1 MWANGFRR
9 GGLFAATLVAMILGF
24 AAIAWACTPS
34 AYINVSPPVGA
45 PGTTTTLTGGGYPE
59 GRVDIA
65 WTRGSDG
72 AVVMS
77 TQTTGPNFS
86 VRMTTGT
93 NWSPGVYYITA
104 LPESLQGSG
113 RASYRVTDEPP
124 VTASSSPNGT
134 SETGGA
140 SATSGSTTAGSGSGD
155 ASAQTYG
162 VGTRRGEDPAPSGG
176 VTSGDPA
183 GAPAAQGGVDQAHSA
198 EAQRSGAA
206 RVSGVAGGATRPSPV
221 AVPAGGAVPAGQAPA
236 PAGTPA
242 AEESLEPS
250 PRTATSDLWGG
261 FATGLDARSAPSLN
275 APAQDDGVPPQAL
288 AVGLTVAG
296 MVSLLG
302 GFALADHQ
310 QRRRR
315 LAATTR

>member
-1 MWANGFRR
+1 MWGNDVRR
-9 GGLFAATLVAMILGF
+9 GVLFGITLSAVSLGF
-24 AAIAWACTPS
+24 AAVAWACTAAP
-34 AYINVSPPVGA
+34 YINVSPPAGA
-45 PGTTTTLTGGGYPE
+45 PGTTTTITGGGYSASAVE
-59 GRVDIA
+59 IKWVTA
-65 WTRGSDG
+65 GSDQ
-72 AVVMS
+72 VVMS
-77 TQTTGPNFS
+77 TQTNGPDFA

-93 NWSPGVYYITA
+93 DWAPGVYYVVA
-104 LPESLQGSG
+104 SQGGQSSG

-183 GAPAAQGGVDQAHSA
+183 GAPAAQGGVDQAQSA

-261 FATGLDARSAPSLN
+261 FATGVDARSAPSLN
-275 APAQDDGVPPQAL
+275 APAQNDGVPPQAL
-288 AVGLTVAG
+288 AIGLTVAG